1 MYATRCK
8 PQKEKALKLR
18 ETTKQMIAL
27 LEEKSGCLVHVMEDA
42 SLPTSSSIK
51 IAHGNLPAHVIS
63 YKPGIKTETPDYAI
77 IFQCALAI
85 RLFDCPPEDRQLIAA
100 SSAGSDALQAILTRP
115 NGIANQ
121 LQLSDTHLDG
131 FKDQLLGGLIT
142 HLRSVPLALRVSEK
156 LSLEH
161 PELLELEA
169 AHAEQELHINK
180 ETLSDQIRAI
190 MPEEVFNPTQC
201 INAAFAIFWAGRL
214 ERPEIVNPYRFAG
227 FESQGNKLLKIF
239 EGIPNDPINDYELI
253 DSWADYLQIR
263 GWYTWLPYQSP

>member
-1 MYATRCK
+1 
-8 PQKEKALKLR
+8 LKLR
-18 ETTKQMIAL
+18 DITKQMIAL

-42 SLPTSSSIK
+42 NLPTSSSIK
-51 IAHGNLPAHVIS
+51 IAQGNLPAHIIS
-63 YKPGIKTETPDYAI
+63 YTPVSKTEAPDYAI
-77 IFQCALAI
+77 IFQCALAM

-100 SSAGSDALQAILTRP
+100 SSTGSDALQAILTRP

-121 LQLSDTHLDG
+121 TQLSDAHLEG
-131 FKDQLLGGLIT
+131 FKDQLLNGLIT

-161 PELLELEA
+161 PELLEFEA

-201 INAAFAIFWAGRL
+201 INAAFALFWAKRL

-227 FESQGNKLLKIF
+227 FEAQGNKLLKIF

-253 DSWADYLQIR
+253 DSWADFLKIR
-263 GWYTWLPYQSP
+263 DWYRWLPYQAP